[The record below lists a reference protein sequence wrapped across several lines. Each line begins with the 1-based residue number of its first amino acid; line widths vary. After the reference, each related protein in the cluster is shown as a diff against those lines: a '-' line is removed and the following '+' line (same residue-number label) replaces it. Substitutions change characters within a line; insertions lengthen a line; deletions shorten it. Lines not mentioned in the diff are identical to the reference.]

1 MESSVALPHLNFG
14 LGNDYSIEKYCR
26 AVAYVVGFEGG
37 FEHDLNKPVGMR
49 QKLEDISH
57 LESIRWTHKI
67 KLIDGIKQA
76 YEFCKEDIKN
86 EI

>member
-1 MESSVALPHLNFG
+1 MLAWEI
-14 LGNDYSIEKYCR
+14 DYSIEEYYR
-26 AVAYVVGFEGG
+26 AVASVVGFEGG
-37 FEHDLNKPVGMR
+37 FEHDLNKPVGIR
-49 QKLEDISH
+49 QKLVDISH
-57 LESIRWTHKI
+57 LESIGWTHKI